1 LHVFY
6 RRIAR
11 RDYSVAGAIDRT
23 AGTSPRR
30 TLTAGGIQHHIEIAK
45 QGIKPLPLMDNPH
58 SGQPRRLVL

>member
-1 LHVFY
+1 MFFIGGLPAA
-6 RRIAR
+6 IIQWPAR
-11 RDYSVAGAIDRT
+11 LT